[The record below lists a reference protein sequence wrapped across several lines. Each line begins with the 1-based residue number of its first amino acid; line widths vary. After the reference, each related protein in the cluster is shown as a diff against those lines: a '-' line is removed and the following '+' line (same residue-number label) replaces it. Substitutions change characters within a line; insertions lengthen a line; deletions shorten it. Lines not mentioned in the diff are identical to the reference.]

1 MTDME
6 EKQSKKGRWRRIVL
20 WVLVLLAV
28 ILTVLMLN
36 VNTIARIQINKALNR
51 YLVAGGNLASI
62 DIHLLEGKVG
72 LSGLVI
78 NPPPG
83 FGPQPVLS
91 LETFEVD
98 VEPLA
103 LLSREIAIEDLLV
116 KGLVLTVLRD
126 EEGRLSPLEL
136 MVLKAPSPGPQPENS
151 KREASSP
158 WIHGV
163 HAHAIGVQGLS
174 FRLVDRTL
182 AKEWSAGLRVDLAV
196 EGVRIADLFDWDI
209 LVQRLDVKLSD
220 ILVDQPAGFS
230 DTPLLSMGS
239 FKLTSGEIDLGESR
253 VSISDITLDT
263 MSASLERNEEHGI
276 NLQKIVES
284 WLPAKEAGQRETS
297 PPSGAAV
304 ASSDSGF
311 SIPSVTIDKIKLQSI
326 SAQLLDSIEGQPWRA
341 GFDGLD
347 IHLAGVQIEDLTR
360 QAVSLASLDFDLHGL
375 TVDQPAG
382 FSDTPLLSMGSFKL
396 TSGEIDLGE
405 SRVSIS
411 DITLDTMSASLERNE
426 EHGINL
432 QKIVES
438 WLPAKEAGQRETSP
452 PSGAAVAS
460 SDSGFSIPSVTID
473 KIKLQSISAQ
483 LLDSIEGQ
491 PWRAGFDGLD
501 IHLAGVQIEDLT
513 RQAVSL
519 ASFDLDLKGISVDQ
533 PPGFEDR
540 KLFGL
545 EQFTVV
551 SEKAASPGE
560 ELVIKAV
567 NLRGLTSL
575 VIMRDD
581 GMTNLQVLKAALL
594 GGDDETDTHRE
605 ETATEEKAPVPAH
618 DLQAVLIKQI
628 SLKGGPVTYRD
639 EYFVEKPLTASLDN
653 MKLEITQLRFFRDRA
668 DVDPALATIS
678 FELTQPEELP
688 TAYFGALAHVGP
700 LGNGV
705 PMVNSQIRLVGLKLD
720 TLGSLVPL
728 ATREALGA
736 SGIDGALAMAMDAD
750 AINLHAS
757 VLTDHGIEYKGLRV
771 HGPLDEPVIEPGPL
785 LAGVFSRVSE
795 GLVNLGKGG
804 LKSGVHIAEGGVK
817 VVKELGSGAVDVG
830 INLGKSLFS
839 VTVGM
844 VTLDSEKVKAGVGGT
859 TKGTLDSTM
868 ESVKGSGEAAG
879 SSLKKTGSE
888 LKGQERVKAWEQ
900 DIPARYQIA
909 MEHARTVLDEMP
921 YPPATE

>member
-1 MTDME
+1 ME

-83 FGPQPVLS
+83 FGLQPVLS

-103 LLSREIAIEDLLV
+103 LLSREIVIEDLLV
-116 KGLVLTVLRD
+116 KGLVLTVLCD
-126 EEGRLSPLEL
+126 EEERLSPLEL
-136 MVLKAPSPGPQPENS
+136 MVLRAPSPGPQPENS

-220 ILVDQPAGFS
+220 ILVDQPPGFS

-253 VSISDITLDT
+253 VSISDVTLDT

-311 SIPSVTIDKIKLQSI
+311 SIPSVTIDK
-326 SAQLLDSIEGQPWRA
+326 
-341 GFDGLD
+341 
-347 IHLAGVQIEDLTR
+347 V
-360 QAVSLASLDFDLHGL
+360 
-375 TVDQPAG
+375 
-382 FSDTPLLSMGSFKL
+382 
-396 TSGEIDLGE
+396 
-405 SRVSIS
+405 
-411 DITLDTMSASLERNE
+411 
-426 EHGINL
+426 
-432 QKIVES
+432 
-438 WLPAKEAGQRETSP
+438 
-452 PSGAAVAS
+452 
-460 SDSGFSIPSVTID
+460 
-473 KIKLQSISAQ
+473 KLQSISAQ

-594 GGDDETDTHRE
+594 VGDDETDTH
-605 ETATEEKAPVPAH
+605 
-618 DLQAVLIKQI
+618 
-628 SLKGGPVTYRD
+628 
-639 EYFVEKPLTASLDN
+639 
-653 MKLEITQLRFFRDRA
+653 
-668 DVDPALATIS
+668 
-678 FELTQPEELP
+678 
-688 TAYFGALAHVGP
+688 
-700 LGNGV
+700 
-705 PMVNSQIRLVGLKLD
+705 
-720 TLGSLVPL
+720 
-728 ATREALGA
+728 
-736 SGIDGALAMAMDAD
+736 
-750 AINLHAS
+750 
-757 VLTDHGIEYKGLRV
+757 
-771 HGPLDEPVIEPGPL
+771 
-785 LAGVFSRVSE
+785 
-795 GLVNLGKGG
+795 
-804 LKSGVHIAEGGVK
+804 
-817 VVKELGSGAVDVG
+817 
-830 INLGKSLFS
+830 
-839 VTVGM
+839 
-844 VTLDSEKVKAGVGGT
+844 
-859 TKGTLDSTM
+859 
-868 ESVKGSGEAAG
+868 
-879 SSLKKTGSE
+879 TGSM
-888 LKGQERVKAWEQ
+888 
-900 DIPARYQIA
+900 IA
-909 MEHARTVLDEMP
+909 SSM
-921 YPPATE
+921 